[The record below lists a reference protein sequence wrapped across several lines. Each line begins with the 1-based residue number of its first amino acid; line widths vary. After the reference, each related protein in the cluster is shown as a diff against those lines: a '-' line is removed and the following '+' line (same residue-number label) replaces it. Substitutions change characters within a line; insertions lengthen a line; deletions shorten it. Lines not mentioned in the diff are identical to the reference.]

1 MWKCICRSVGVHV
14 CTVCVCL
21 HASARACVHC
31 VCVCVCPLRA
41 CVCARVHH
49 VCVARMHMTRATPQV
64 VCPERSDSGAGE
76 GVLVT
81 IEAAFE
87 KVGEQLAVAVVAS
100 QRTATCPRV
109 GIAVN

>member
-1 MWKCICRSVGVHV
+1 MCLLACERAR
-14 CTVCVCL
+14 VCV
-21 HASARACVHC
+21 HR
-31 VCVCVCPLRA
+31 VCVCVRPLRA
-41 CVCARVHH
+41 RVRVRVCTTCVSRAC
-49 VCVARMHMTRATPQV
+49 MHMTRAAPQV